1 MKRFTQ
7 TDKWKDPWYRELSP
21 IAKLAFQYLC
31 DNADNAGVWDP
42 DYRLASFCM
51 KADVDWDEIL
61 DGFGSRVVRL
71 QNGKIWLTRFIAF
84 QCFGPNC
91 TELNP
96 NSHPHRFILD
106 LLKKHKIPLADVY
119 RDRSDQDAP
128 AEAPADAELPGLR
141 GERKR
146 NSDPVFEALAEIQG
160 IDLNRLT
167 PSSRGRINKALVEI
181 RAAEPGV
188 TPERIHIAAKAWK
201 KKGYSAPA
209 TAATLASHWSELTPA
224 PETEGDREEKG
235 RRKQDLASARVELK
249 GLTRVVDSGQAVP
262 RDDLSQDQIDR
273 IKILKALIEEL
284 ERKDR

>member
-31 DNADNAGVWDP
+31 DNCDNAGVWDP

-51 KADVDWDEIL
+51 KADVDWDDIL
-61 DGFGSRVVRL
+61 DGLGSRVVRL
-71 QNGKIWLTRFIAF
+71 QSGKIWLTRFIAF

-119 RDRSDQDAP
+119 RDRSDQDAAAVPP
-128 AEAPADAELPGLR
+128 APDLPGLR
-141 GERKR
+141 NPPAGAR
-146 NSDPVFEALAEIQG
+146 DLAFEALAEIQG
-160 IDLNRLT
+160 IDLSRLT
-167 PSSRGRINKALVEI
+167 PSSRGRLNKALAEI

-188 TPERIHIAAKAWK
+188 TPERIHLAAKAWK

-249 GLTRVVDSGQAVP
+249 GLTRIVDSGQAVP
-262 RDDLSQDQIDR
+262 RDDLSQGQIDR